1 MVARVVA
8 PALVGIEAFTVQV
21 EVDLR
26 AGLPAFSVVGLPD
39 AAVQEARERVRS
51 GLANQAFAVPPRRIV
66 ANLAPADLRK
76 RGPHY
81 DLALALAIL
90 ASSGQL
96 DPAALDGVGAVGELG
111 LDGRLRPVPGVLAMA
126 EHAAVAG
133 WRRLVVAVGN
143 AAEAGLVGGVEVLGA
158 EGLRAAVDL
167 LEGRATPAPTAFDVD
182 AVLVGGAEAEG
193 PDLADV
199 RGQAAARRALEVAAA
214 GGHSLL
220 MLGPPGG
227 GKTMLARR
235 LPALLPPLRRA
246 EAIAVTRIHSVAGLL
261 PPDRP
266 LVTRRPFRAPHHTIS
281 ASGLVGGGRVPQPGG
296 VSLAHEGVLFLDE
309 VCSFAPAAIDALR
322 QPLEEGYVDVS
333 RAMARARFPARSL
346 LVCAGNPCPCGH
358 DGDPVRPC
366 VCPPGRAEAYRA
378 RLSGPV
384 ADRIDMQVAV
394 PRLTREELV
403 GAARP
408 ERSAAVRA
416 RVAAAE
422 AARAARGQDQANGRL
437 GSAEARRLAA
447 LDGPGR
453 ELLGRA
459 VERLGLSARGH
470 DRALRVARTVA
481 DLAGAERVAA
491 EHLAEAL
498 VYRAARHEPAA
509 A

>member
-1 MVARVVA
+1 MVA

-26 AGLPAFSVVGLPD
+26 AGLPGFSVVGLPD

-51 GLANQAFAVPPRRIV
+51 GLANQGFAVPARRIV

-90 ASSGQL
+90 SASGQL
-96 DPAALDGVGAVGELG
+96 EATALEGVGAVGALG
-111 LDGRLRPVPGVLAMA
+111 LDGRLRPVAGVLAMA
-126 EHAAVAG
+126 EHAASAG
-133 WRRLVVAVGN
+133 WRRLVVPSGN

-158 EGLRAAVDL
+158 DGLRAAADL
-167 LEGRATPAPTAFDVD
+167 LEGRATPAPVSVD
-182 AVLVGGAEAEG
+182 AEALLSSAAEADG
-193 PDLADV
+193 PDLAEV
-199 RGQAAARRALEVAAA
+199 RGQAAARRALEIAAA

-235 LPALLPPLRRA
+235 LPGLLPALRRA

-261 PPDRP
+261 PADRP
-266 LVTRRPFRAPHHTIS
+266 LVARRPFRAPHHTIS
-281 ASGLVGGGRVPQPGG
+281 AAGLVGGGRVPQPGE

-309 VCSFAPAAIDALR
+309 VCAFAPSALDALR
-322 QPLEEGYVDVS
+322 QPLEEGYIDVN

-358 DGDPVRPC
+358 DGDTARPC

-394 PRLTREELV
+394 PRLTRDELV

-408 ERSAAVRA
+408 ERTAAVRA
-416 RVAAAE
+416 RVIAAVK
-422 AARAARGQDQANGRL
+422 AREARGQGCANARV
-437 GSAEARRLAA
+437 GSAAARRLAA
-447 LDGPGR
+447 LDDDGR
-453 ELLGRA
+453 QLLGRA

-481 DLAGAERVAA
+481 DLARAERVGVD
-491 EHLAEAL
+491 HLAEAL
-498 VYRAARHEPAA
+498 GHRAAPREVSAA
-509 A
+509 